1 MKLLAIDPG
10 TTKSAWVYME
20 RDRIIDHAI
29 EDNAYV
35 MRQIRKVGS
44 FCFSHLVIEQI
55 ASFGMPVG
63 KDVFETVF
71 WSGRFAQ
78 LWEECGGS
86 WSRMPR
92 KEVCMHICGSA
103 RAKDQ
108 NIRQAL
114 IDRYGGKE
122 AAIGKKKTPGP
133 LYGIRA
139 DEWQAL
145 GLAITFLELV
155 KKAHERH

>member
-10 TTKSAWVYME
+10 TTKSAWVYMVGDYVIGHDINSNE
-20 RDRIIDHAI
+20 EMMAAI
-29 EDNAYV
+29 PGLVDDDA
-35 MRQIRKVGS
+35 
-44 FCFSHLVIEQI
+44 HLVIEQI
-55 ASFGMPVG
+55 TSFGMPVG
-63 KDVFETVF
+63 KEVFETVF

-78 LWEECGGS
+78 LWEHCGGS

-92 KEVCMHICGSA
+92 KEVCLHICGSA

-114 IDRYGGKE
+114 IDLYGGKE
-122 AAIGKKKTPGP
+122 AAIGKKKNPGP
-133 LYGIRA
+133 LYGIKA

-145 GLAITFLELV
+145 GLAITFLELH
-155 KKAHERH
+155 KEAA